1 MTSKTKIKISA
12 LLLIP
17 VALLMAVD
25 MIILQGGF
33 FVEKISIL
41 PKRVKPAALEKNLQ
55 ENGGDLGNLN
65 VKNFS
70 IKAKSQDGLFRRGEF
85 IEVSCTVE
93 NSSSQA
99 VKNFRSVLR
108 TPEKDL
114 AQIKTNALK
123 PGEKFNLQGSF
134 TPENTGVLI
143 VACRGDSEKTVE
155 ESNENDNR
163 EIAVLYIQ

>member
-1 MTSKTKIKISA
+1 MASKIKIKISA

-17 VALLMAVD
+17 VALLVAVNTV
-25 MIILQGGF
+25 ILQGGF
-33 FVEKISIL
+33 FVEKMSVL

-70 IKAKSQDGLFRRGEF
+70 IKAKSPDGRFRRGEP
-85 IEVSCTVE
+85 IEVSCAVE
-93 NSSSQA
+93 NTSSQA

-114 AQIKTNALK
+114 AQIKTNVLK
-123 PGEKFNLQGSF
+123 PGEKFDLQGSF
-134 TPENTGVLI
+134 TPENSGVAI

-163 EIAVLYIQ
+163 EITVLYIQ